1 MQAPCLNLFLHLP
14 LRPQIDF
21 LQTFQEYQASGVVD
35 RIRVLMPVLLCIFEV
50 FRIHQDLEQLTHN
63 IAMSISGINIS
74 SYYNNSYKAG
84 SVSDN
89 EQLSG
94 VQEAAV
100 TQEETGAGLTAGGDN
115 AQQQTP
121 APAHSD
127 PREFT
132 FDFANRSRFN
142 LVAATSSMEDVD
154 IKKAV
159 SDMEKD
165 SVLSQYKFF
174 VGTAPQMQKVPNLGT
189 DADGTVRLKMTE

>member
-1 MQAPCLNLFLHLP
+1 MHVPINKAQGCNKG
-14 LRPQIDF
+14 RK
-21 LQTFQEYQASGVVD
+21 ES
-35 RIRVLMPVLLCIFEV
+35 
-50 FRIHQDLEQLTHN
+50 
-63 IAMSISGINIS
+63 AMSVSGINIS

-94 VQEAAV
+94 VQETAA
-100 TQEETGAGLTAGGDN
+100 TQEETGTGVTAGGET
-115 AQQQTP
+115 AQQKSA

-127 PREFT
+127 PKEFT
-132 FDFANRSRFN
+132 FDFTSRSRFN

-165 SVLSQYKFF
+165 SVLNQYKFF

>member
-1 MQAPCLNLFLHLP
+1 MHVPINKAQGCNK
-14 LRPQIDF
+14 DGK
-21 LQTFQEYQASGVVD
+21 ES
-35 RIRVLMPVLLCIFEV
+35 
-50 FRIHQDLEQLTHN
+50 
-63 IAMSISGINIS
+63 AMSISGINIS

-121 APAHSD
+121 APAHPD

-142 LVAATSSMEDVD
+142 LVD

>member
-1 MQAPCLNLFLHLP
+1 MHLP
-14 LRPQIDF
+14 
-21 LQTFQEYQASGVVD
+21 
-35 RIRVLMPVLLCIFEV
+35 
-50 FRIHQDLEQLTHN
+50 
-63 IAMSISGINIS
+63 IN
-74 SYYNNSYKAG
+74 KAQG
-84 SVSDN
+84 CN
-89 EQLSG
+89 KG
-94 VQEAAV
+94 GKEAAV